1 MLVDINKGERTRS
14 HRPKQD
20 SVTSGCNE
28 NEVFVAHSRGLII
41 LVSIDVVKCFIK
53 QRCFPPLRSKLVFYA
68 KFVKKKYL
76 YCFVNQRG
84 QLISRLKT
92 KNRFLVDHM

>member
-20 SVTSGCNE
+20 SVTSGYNE

-41 LVSIDVVKCFIK
+41 LVSVDIVKCFIK
-53 QRCFPPLRSKLVFYA
+53 QRCFPPLRSKLVFHA
-68 KFVKKKYL
+68 KFVKKNICIVL
-76 YCFVNQRG
+76 STNVASLSRG
-84 QLISRLKT
+84 
-92 KNRFLVDHM
+92 